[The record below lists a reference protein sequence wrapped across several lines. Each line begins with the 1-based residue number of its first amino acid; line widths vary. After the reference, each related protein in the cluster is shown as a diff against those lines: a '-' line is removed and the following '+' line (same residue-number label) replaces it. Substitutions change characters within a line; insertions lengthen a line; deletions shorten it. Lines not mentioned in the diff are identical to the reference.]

1 MTEEEN
7 GTINIAAIR
16 FCWTCRMYELK
27 TMFIVSFS
35 SFVTMI
41 HSINL
46 HMNNQADIK
55 RKLIAAIRLC
65 WTPAGPYE
73 LSHH

>member
-35 SFVTMI
+35 SLVTMI
-41 HSINL
+41 HSINGI
-46 HMNNQADIK
+46 AT
-55 RKLIAAIRLC
+55 LIECAREARI
-65 WTPAGPYE
+65 
-73 LSHH
+73 